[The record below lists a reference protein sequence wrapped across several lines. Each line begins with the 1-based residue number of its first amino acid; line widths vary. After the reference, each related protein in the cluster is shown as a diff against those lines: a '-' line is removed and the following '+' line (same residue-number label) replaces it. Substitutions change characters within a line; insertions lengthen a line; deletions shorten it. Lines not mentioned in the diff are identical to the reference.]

1 MSLLV
6 SFLLGMGTMWAIM
19 WFWLRPEPGAGD
31 VPPVSAATPGDGGTP
46 ALTAAASTGGETDR
60 SASAHAATGANPNGS
75 DRLAGRIDDLLA
87 AVEAEANAAPHPRDL
102 LTKPNFLEVR
112 RLLAEP
118 EVSLDVVRDYA
129 LGPNWV
135 LATAAL
141 AAILERQDRDQAL
154 SFVET
159 YFDNLPPWAMYFAL
173 RLFLAVEARPPAGL
187 PLSAVREWWRDNMFL
202 VRMFREYFEDRDKLG
217 DPPAVDTA
225 LDALTP
231 EQYEQVKTF
240 LQRIGHPYAVALV
253 ESLQVARARKIDRT
267 FLATIGR
274 FWPSQGGDVLIE
286 PADWKSALTA
296 AKTSLNSAQPRSLLV
311 TGDARAGKTSFL
323 KLLAERLQRQGW
335 TVFEA
340 SGADLMAGQQ
350 WFGQLEGRIQRAIDE
365 LPVSKRIV
373 WYIPDILQ
381 IAMSG
386 THQGQSA
393 SILEQILPAISSGR
407 LVVWTETSPAGLARL
422 VRLRAGLRG
431 TFDVAAIE
439 PMDPEETAELAAACA
454 AGLARVTGVA
464 VDAAAIPA
472 AIATARQYLAASSLP
487 GAALDLIKLSAAR
500 AAKEKAKKIGAHD
513 IVETL
518 AQLTGLPVSIL
529 DSNERVDL
537 AAVRS
542 FFASRVIGQEE
553 AIETI
558 VARIA
563 MLKAGLND
571 PGKPIGVFLFAGPTG
586 TGKTEI
592 AKTVAEF
599 LFGSDDRLLRLDM
612 SEFQTADSTSK
623 ILGSGDGAMPGE
635 SLITLVR
642 KQPFSVVLLDEFE
655 KAHANIWDLFLQVF
669 DDGRLSDQLGQVA
682 DFRHCIIILTSNL
695 GATSHRTSRL
705 GFAPGEDTYSS
716 DQVLR
721 AVAQTFR
728 PEFQNRLDKVIVFKP
743 LSREVMRGI
752 LQKELSRVLERRGLK
767 DREWAVEW
775 EASALEFL
783 LEKGFSPEMG
793 ARPLKRAIDQYL
805 IAPLAATIVEKRFP
819 EGDQFVFVRSDG
831 NAIQAEF
838 VDPDADEP
846 AHRTRAKDIDAS
858 GKELALPAMILGP
871 EGNDDERDVLEA
883 ELLKV
888 DETVLSEA
896 WEQRKAALAAEMQT
910 PQFWASEARFAIL
923 SRLALID
930 RVRAATETARS
941 LKARLDKGSQ
951 ASGKASRELISRL
964 ALQLHVV
971 NEGIRD
977 VTDDAGIEVALMIEP
992 ALERPGDEA
1001 ATAQW
1006 CERLLGMY
1014 RAWGRNRHMHVTD
1027 VDLAGAGK
1035 SLPILLVSGFG
1046 AGRALEREKG
1056 LHVFELAGDDDRG
1069 ARATARVRV
1078 AKAPLGDLS
1087 AAKLRQVLKQ
1097 DFDRAAPSNAV
1108 VRRYRSEPAPLV
1120 RDVMTGWRS
1129 GRLDDVLAGDFDLI
1143 AAIRS

>member
-1 MSLLV
+1 MSLLI
-6 SFLLGMGTMWAIM
+6 SFLLGMAIM
-19 WFWLRPEPGAGD
+19 WFWLRPAPGAGD
-31 VPPVSAATPGDGGTP
+31 VPPAPAATPGDGNAP
-46 ALTAAASTGGETDR
+46 SLTAATSTGGDADS
-60 SASAHAATGANPNGS
+60 SASTVAAAGANPNGA
-75 DRLAGRIDDLLA
+75 DQLVGRIDALLA

-112 RLLAEP
+112 HLLAEP
-118 EVSLDVVRDYA
+118 DVSLDVVRDFA

-141 AAILERQDRDQAL
+141 AAILERQDRDEAL
-154 SFVET
+154 SFVQT
-159 YFDNLPPWAMYFAL
+159 YFESLPPWAMYFAL

-187 PLSAVREWWRDNMFL
+187 PLIAVREWWRDNMFL

-217 DPPAVDTA
+217 DAPAVDNA
-225 LDALTP
+225 LDAATP
-231 EQYEQVKTF
+231 EQHEQIRVF
-240 LQRIGHPYAVALV
+240 LQRIGHPYAVALA
-253 ESLQVARARKIDRT
+253 ENLQVARARRIDRT

-286 PADWKSALTA
+286 PTHWKSALTT
-296 AKTSLNSAQPRSLLV
+296 AKASLTSAQPRSLLV
-311 TGDARAGKTSFL
+311 TGDARVGKTSFL
-323 KLLAERLQRQGW
+323 RLLAERLQRQGW

-350 WFGQLEGRIQRAIDE
+350 WFGQLEGRIQRLIDE
-365 LPVSKRIV
+365 LPVSKKVV

-431 TFDVAAIE
+431 TFEVAAIE
-439 PMDPEETAELAAACA
+439 PMDAEETAELATACA
-454 AGLARVTGVA
+454 AGLTRATGVA

-553 AIETI
+553 AVETI

-599 LFGSDDRLLRLDM
+599 LFGSEDRLLRLDM

-623 ILGSGDGAMPGE
+623 ILGSGDGAMPAE
-635 SLITLVR
+635 SLITQVR

-721 AVAQTFR
+721 AVSQTFR

-743 LSREVMRGI
+743 LSRAVMRGI

-838 VDPDADEP
+838 VDPDADELGQ
-846 AHRTRAKDIDAS
+846 RTRAKDIDAS
-858 GKELALPAMILGP
+858 GKDLALPSIILGP

-888 DETVLSEA
+888 DETILSDA
-896 WEQRKAALAAEMQT
+896 WENRKAALAAEMQT
-910 PQFWASEARFAIL
+910 PQFWASEARFATL

-941 LKARLDKGSQ
+941 LKARLDKVSET
-951 ASGKASRELISRL
+951 SGKSSRELISRL

-977 VTDDAGIEVALMIEP
+977 VSDDARIEVALMIEP

-1001 ATAQW
+1001 ATAAW

-1027 VDLAGAGK
+1027 VELAGIGK

-1046 AGRALEREKG
+1046 AGRALESEKG
-1056 LHVFELAGDDDRG
+1056 LHVFEMADDDDRG
-1069 ARATARVRV
+1069 ARATARVRI
-1078 AKAPLGDLS
+1078 ANAPLGDLS
-1087 AAKLRQVLKQ
+1087 VVKLRQVLKQ
-1097 DFDRAAPSNAV
+1097 EFDRAAPSNAV

-1129 GRLDDVLAGDFDLI
+1129 GRLDEVLAGDFDLI